1 MVNKITKKKNEYEPS
16 DKEEF
21 MNPKQLKYFKNLL
34 QTWKN
39 DLLQES
45 SNTLDHLKEESSNKP
60 DNADRASIES
70 ERSLELR
77 TRDRERKLLNKI
89 NKALR
94 KIDEGTYGYCEETN
108 KPISIARLKARPIAT
123 LSIEAQEM
131 HERFE
136 KIYKEKN
143 IKLFVDLYIY
153 NDIFERTLI
162 EHLWIKLNH

>member
-1 MVNKITKKKNEYEPS
+1 MVNKINKKKINYEPN

-21 MNPKQLKYFKNLL
+21 MHPKQVKYFRNLL

-131 HERFE
+131 HEKFE
-136 KIYKEKN
+136 KIYKEKE
-143 IKLFVDLYIY
+143 Y
-153 NDIFERTLI
+153 
-162 EHLWIKLNH
+162 